1 MVTEQDTAGGEL
13 LESSGNRKGIEQGNQ
28 AGHGKGSWWEAEKSE
43 GHKGLVV
50 ELVGIVFGSGSGRTN
65 G

>member
-43 GHKGLVV
+43 GHKG
-50 ELVGIVFGSGSGRTN
+50 
-65 G
+65 